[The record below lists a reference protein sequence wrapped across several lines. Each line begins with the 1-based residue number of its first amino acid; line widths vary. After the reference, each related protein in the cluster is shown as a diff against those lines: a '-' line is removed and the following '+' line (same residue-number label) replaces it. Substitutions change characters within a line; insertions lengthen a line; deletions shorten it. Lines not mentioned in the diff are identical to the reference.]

1 MKAYRTEMLVTG
13 SVVLAAAGQNV
24 MKLGLMGRGAFGT
37 ALLAWPLMVTR
48 GLAGGLALYAFGTL
62 LWCAAVARK
71 DISYLYPLAATNY
84 VLTGLVGHFVLHEP
98 LGPLRCIGILTIGL
112 GIALLARTSRE
123 VIS

>member
-1 MKAYRTEMLVTG
+1 MLVSG

-24 MKLGLMGRGAFGT
+24 MKLGLMGSGAFGA
-37 ALLAWPLMVTR
+37 ALLHWPVSVSR
-48 GLAGGLALYAFGTL
+48 GLAGGLTLYALGTL

-71 DISYLYPLAATNY
+71 EISYLYPLAATNY

-98 LGPLRCIGILTIGL
+98 LGPLRCVGIVTIGL
-112 GIALLARTSRE
+112 GITLLARTNRE